1 VKLAQMAGVGA
12 AKRMVAKVVPGAGVV
27 FGTWANSAAT
37 KDLAQRTQA
46 LYRQPRVP
54 RPRSGEGR

>member
-1 VKLAQMAGVGA
+1 MAGVGA

-37 KDLAQRTQA
+37 KDLARRTDA
-46 LYRQPRVP
+46 LYRQAPRVP
-54 RPRSGEGR
+54 RQRSGEGR